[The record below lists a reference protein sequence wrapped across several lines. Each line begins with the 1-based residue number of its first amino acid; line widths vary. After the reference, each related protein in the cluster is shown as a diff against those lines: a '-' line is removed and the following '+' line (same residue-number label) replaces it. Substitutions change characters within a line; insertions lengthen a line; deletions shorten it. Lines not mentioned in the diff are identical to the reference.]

1 MSDAASLPSGP
12 GSGFGEKVLGKTGS
26 QRVNPRAV
34 WGVYQNSSRDKGQGN
49 GTGAN
54 NSFKAGHSG
63 KTVIFL
69 DMKHHGSDLYL

>member
-12 GSGFGEKVLGKTGS
+12 GSGFGEKVLGKMGS
-26 QRVNPRAV
+26 QRVNPRAA
-34 WGVYQNSSRDKGQGN
+34 WGVYQNSSRYQGQGN

-69 DMKHHGSDLYL
+69 DMKHHGSDLCL